1 MLPQEI
7 IPVSKLKVLFGVK
20 YPNHCNLRL
29 VVSQSSWVSIRD
41 RVWALMRTYYLF
53 QSKKSPELRG
63 FTDSS
68 SGERL
73 PAEDGPWTLVQQIGP
88 DEERSLG
95 ISRAIVSAGI
105 LENGFYLWGEDDQP
119 ASSSHPVIGSDRVE
133 GTHVYDPRGN
143 RIGTIKRLLIEKVS
157 GRVLYVDVTF
167 GGFLGI
173 GVHHHTVPW
182 EKLSYDKELGGYRTD
197 ITEAQVRNAPAF
209 YGDDEMWP
217 DRKRQN
223 ELRDYWNDPHRIPF

>member
-1 MLPQEI
+1 
-7 IPVSKLKVLFGVK
+7 
-20 YPNHCNLRL
+20 
-29 VVSQSSWVSIRD
+29 
-41 RVWALMRTYYLF
+41 MRTYYLF
-53 QSKKSPELRG
+53 QSGKTPELRG

-68 SGERL
+68 NGERL

-88 DEERSLG
+88 EEERTLG

-105 LENGFYLWGEDDQP
+105 LENGFYLWGERDQP
-119 ASSSHPVIGSDRVE
+119 AASSHPVIESDRVE
-133 GTHVYDPRGN
+133 GTHVYDQRGS

-173 GVHHHTVPW
+173 GVHHHTIPW
-182 EKLSYDKELGGYRTD
+182 EKLSYDKERGGYRTD
-197 ITEAQVRNAPAF
+197 ITEAQVRDAPAF

-223 ELRDYWNDPHRIPF
+223 ELRDYWNDPHRVPF